1 MTETNNL
8 ERIMTETEKL
18 ESIINSD
25 RDTLRI
31 ETLHLFENLLRKR
44 KNSELDRK
52 YLSAHAN
59 VMFDTLLGLVPMAL
73 AQLAELDQTTEDF
86 VVQELRRKFEIVRD
100 AITEEREEMGRKK
113 VSVIEKP

>member
-1 MTETNNL
+1 MTE
-8 ERIMTETEKL
+8 IEKL
-18 ESIINSD
+18 EKIINSD
-25 RDTLRI
+25 RDTFRI
-31 ETLHLFENLLRKR
+31 ETLNLFEKLLNKR

-52 YLSAHAN
+52 YLNAHAN

-100 AITEEREEMGRKK
+100 AITQEREEMGRKK
-113 VSVIEKP
+113 TILIEKP